1 MIKDLFNSKQLSNNG
16 VENQPP
22 TWRSNYVNIEL
33 SQTNIRNTAS
43 IEK

>member
-22 TWRSNYVNIEL
+22 TRSNNVNIEL
-33 SQTNIRNTAS
+33 SQTNVRNTAS